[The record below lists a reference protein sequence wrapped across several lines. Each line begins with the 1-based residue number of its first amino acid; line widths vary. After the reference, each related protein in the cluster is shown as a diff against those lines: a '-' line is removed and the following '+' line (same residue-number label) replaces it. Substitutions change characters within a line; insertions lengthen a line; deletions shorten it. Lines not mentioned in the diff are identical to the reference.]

1 MSWCRYH
8 VAGMISNFG
17 QPISGPGYEGF
28 LRSPKY
34 FSASQSAHP
43 HGVTPVSRPSNPYFE
58 SSSLILSDDDD
69 ILAKI
74 RGNDLWVVNS
84 RRRNGL
90 IIHKEFYTE
99 FAGPGA
105 AIGGGL
111 DSDCRA
117 VIPLG
122 SLSLIA
128 PDSAEA
134 QQKALKIR
142 LQWVRLTQNFTDKP
156 IPLDRAQ
163 LILEQFKS
171 YFDQSIVDTVP
182 DEAFALLVGVLP
194 YTVRRARALV

>member
-1 MSWCRYH
+1 MF
-8 VAGMISNFG
+8 SNFE
-17 QPISGPGYEGF
+17 QNS
-28 LRSPKY
+28 
-34 FSASQSAHP
+34 SASAQGSPLHYSEVPYGSPTHRFPVAS
-43 HGVTPVSRPSNPYFE
+43 PVSRDRNPFFE
-58 SSSLILSDDDD
+58 STLLMSEDDD
-69 ILAKI
+69 ILTKI
-74 RGNDLWVVNS
+74 RGSDLWVVNS

-105 AIGGGL
+105 AVGGGL
-111 DSDCRA
+111 DADCRA

-122 SLSLIA
+122 SLSLIE

-156 IPLDRAQ
+156 VPGDRAQ

-171 YFDQSIVDTVP
+171 YFDQSIVDQVP

>member
-1 MSWCRYH
+1 
-8 VAGMISNFG
+8 MISNFG
-17 QPISGPGYEGF
+17 QPISGPGHEGF

-34 FSASQSAHP
+34 FSASQSAHS

-117 VIPLG
+117 IIPLG

>member
-1 MSWCRYH
+1 MAPRYPFET
-8 VAGMISNFG
+8 AGGSNIS
-17 QPISGPGYEGF
+17 
-28 LRSPKY
+28 
-34 FSASQSAHP
+34 A
-43 HGVTPVSRPSNPYFE
+43 
-58 SSSLILSDDDD
+58 SDDDD

-74 RGNDLWVVNS
+74 RSQDLWVVNM

-111 DSDCRA
+111 DADCRR
-117 VIPLG
+117 VISLG
-122 SLSLIA
+122 SLSLTA
-128 PDSAEA
+128 PASLEE

-156 IPLDRAQ
+156 IAVDRARM
-163 LILEQFKS
+163 ILEQFKS
-171 YFDQSIVDTVP
+171 YFDQSIVDQVP

-194 YTVRRARALV
+194 HTVRQARALV

>member
-1 MSWCRYH
+1 M
-8 VAGMISNFG
+8 
-17 QPISGPGYEGF
+17 
-28 LRSPKY
+28 L
-34 FSASQSAHP
+34 
-43 HGVTPVSRPSNPYFE
+43 
-58 SSSLILSDDDD
+58 LSEEDD
-69 ILAKI
+69 ILARI
-74 RGNDLWVVNS
+74 RGGELWVVNS

-105 AIGGGL
+105 AVGGGL
-111 DSDCRA
+111 DTDCRA

-156 IPLDRAQ
+156 VPVDRAQ

-171 YFDQSIVDTVP
+171 YFDQSIVDKVP

>member
-1 MSWCRYH
+1 M
-8 VAGMISNFG
+8 
-17 QPISGPGYEGF
+17 
-28 LRSPKY
+28 
-34 FSASQSAHP
+34 
-43 HGVTPVSRPSNPYFE
+43 TPVSRPSNPYFE

-105 AIGGGL
+105 SIGGGL

-117 VIPLG
+117 IIPLG

-194 YTVRRARALV
+194 HTVRRARALV

>member
-1 MSWCRYH
+1 MSQNSEQGLSGRDDRAVLLTQANYLAQQSVPLNPEMAPRYLS
-8 VAGMISNFG
+8 VPAGGTDIS
-17 QPISGPGYEGF
+17 
-28 LRSPKY
+28 
-34 FSASQSAHP
+34 A
-43 HGVTPVSRPSNPYFE
+43 T
-58 SSSLILSDDDD
+58 DDD

-74 RGNDLWVVNS
+74 RSQELWVVNM

-111 DSDCRA
+111 DADCRR

-122 SLSLIA
+122 SLSLTA
-128 PDSAEA
+128 PATLEE

-156 IPLDRAQ
+156 VAIDRARM
-163 LILEQFKS
+163 ILEQFKS
-171 YFDQSIVDTVP
+171 YFDQSIVDQVP

-194 YTVRRARALV
+194 HTVRQARALV

>member
-1 MSWCRYH
+1 MSQDFEQH
-8 VAGMISNFG
+8 I
-17 QPISGPGYEGF
+17 
-28 LRSPKY
+28 LRSLGGEAALAHRRSWSPY
-34 FSASQSAHP
+34 YASTDATLPTRHQVLRSD
-43 HGVTPVSRPSNPYFE
+43 GVDFAD
-58 SSSLILSDDDD
+58 SLPTDSDD

-74 RGNDLWVVNS
+74 RGQKLWIINS

-111 DSDCRA
+111 DADCRS

-122 SLSLIA
+122 SLSLL
-128 PDSAEA
+128 PSTSAEE

-156 IPLDRAQ
+156 VALDRARM
-163 LILEQFKS
+163 ILEQFKS
-171 YFDQSIVDTVP
+171 YFDPNIVNHVP

-194 YTVRRARALV
+194 HTVRQARALI

>member
-1 MSWCRYH
+1 
-8 VAGMISNFG
+8 MISNFE
-17 QPISGPGYEGF
+17 QNISEPEHGGSP
-28 LRSPKY
+28 RSPRY
-34 FSASQSAHP
+34 FAASPAAHP
-43 HGVTPVSRPSNPYFE
+43 HAVTPVSRLSNPFFE
-58 SSSLILSDDDD
+58 PNLLLSEDDD

-74 RGNDLWVVNS
+74 RGDDLWVVNS

-105 AIGGGL
+105 AVGGGL
-111 DSDCRA
+111 DADCRA

-128 PDSAEA
+128 PDSAEDK
-134 QQKALKIR
+134 QKALRIR

-156 IPLDRAQ
+156 VPLDRAQ

-171 YFDQSIVDTVP
+171 YFDQTIVDQVP

-194 YTVRRARALV
+194 FTVRQARALV

>member
-1 MSWCRYH
+1 
-8 VAGMISNFG
+8 MIPNFE
-17 QPISGPGYEGF
+17 QNSSGPGPGNS
-28 LRSPKY
+28 LRSPGP
-34 FSASQSAHP
+34 FDASQPARP
-43 HGVTPVSRPSNPYFE
+43 LVVNPVSRLSNPFFE
-58 SSSLILSDDDD
+58 SNLLLSEDDD
-69 ILAKI
+69 ILARI
-74 RGNDLWVVNS
+74 RGGELWVVNS

-105 AIGGGL
+105 AVGGGL
-111 DSDCRA
+111 DADCRA

-122 SLSLIA
+122 SLSLIS
-128 PDSAEA
+128 PESAEA

-156 IPLDRAQ
+156 VPLDRAQ

-171 YFDQSIVDTVP
+171 YFDQSIVDKVP

-194 YTVRRARALV
+194 YTVRRARTLV

>member
-1 MSWCRYH
+1 M
-8 VAGMISNFG
+8 
-17 QPISGPGYEGF
+17 
-28 LRSPKY
+28 
-34 FSASQSAHP
+34 
-43 HGVTPVSRPSNPYFE
+43 TPVSRPSNLYFE

-117 VIPLG
+117 IIPLG

-182 DEAFALLVGVLP
+182 DEAFALLVGVLSH
-194 YTVRRARALV
+194 TVRRARALV

>member
-1 MSWCRYH
+1 MF
-8 VAGMISNFG
+8 SNFE
-17 QPISGPGYEGF
+17 QNISASVQESTLHSPGVPH
-28 LRSPKY
+28 RSPTPR
-34 FSASQSAHP
+34 FPLAS
-43 HGVTPVSRPSNPYFE
+43 PVSRDRNPFFE
-58 SSSLILSDDDD
+58 SSLLMSEDDD
-69 ILAKI
+69 ILTKI
-74 RGNDLWVVNS
+74 RGGDLWVVNS

-111 DSDCRA
+111 DADCRA

-122 SLSLIA
+122 SLSLIE

-156 IPLDRAQ
+156 VPVDRAQ

-171 YFDQSIVDTVP
+171 YFDQSIVDQVP

-194 YTVRRARALV
+194 YTVRQARALV

>member
-1 MSWCRYH
+1 
-8 VAGMISNFG
+8 MISNFE
-17 QPISGPGYEGF
+17 QNISGPGYGSS
-28 LRSPKY
+28 LHSPG
-34 FSASQSAHP
+34 FSAASP
-43 HGVTPVSRPSNPYFE
+43 PVRPYAVSSVSSLSNPFFE
-58 SSSLILSDDDD
+58 SSLLSEEDD
-69 ILAKI
+69 ILARI
-74 RGNDLWVVNS
+74 RGGELWVVNS

-105 AIGGGL
+105 AVGGGL
-111 DSDCRA
+111 DADCRA

-122 SLSLIA
+122 SLSLIS
-128 PDSAEA
+128 PESAEA

-156 IPLDRAQ
+156 VPLDRAQ

-171 YFDQSIVDTVP
+171 YFDQSIVDKVP

>member
-1 MSWCRYH
+1 MSQNSEQSLSGQDDRAVLMTQANYLAQQNVSLNPEMAPRYLS
-8 VAGMISNFG
+8 VPAGGTDIS
-17 QPISGPGYEGF
+17 
-28 LRSPKY
+28 
-34 FSASQSAHP
+34 A
-43 HGVTPVSRPSNPYFE
+43 T
-58 SSSLILSDDDD
+58 DDD

-74 RGNDLWVVNS
+74 RSQELWVVNM

-111 DSDCRA
+111 DADCRR

-122 SLSLIA
+122 SLSLTA
-128 PDSAEA
+128 PATLEE

-156 IPLDRAQ
+156 VAIDRARM
-163 LILEQFKS
+163 ILEQFKS
-171 YFDQSIVDTVP
+171 YFDQSIVDQVP

-194 YTVRRARALV
+194 HTVRQARALV

>member
-1 MSWCRYH
+1 MD
-8 VAGMISNFG
+8 
-17 QPISGPGYEGF
+17 
-28 LRSPKY
+28 
-34 FSASQSAHP
+34 
-43 HGVTPVSRPSNPYFE
+43 TE
-58 SSSLILSDDDD
+58 SLEDED
-69 ILAKI
+69 ILDKI
-74 RGNDLWVVNS
+74 RGQDLWIVNS

-111 DSDCRA
+111 DTDCRR

-122 SLSLIA
+122 SLSLLQ
-128 PDSAEA
+128 PTSLEE

-156 IPLDRAQ
+156 IPTDRARM
-163 LILEQFKS
+163 ILEQFKS
-171 YFDQSIVDTVP
+171 YFDQSIVDQVP

-194 YTVRRARALV
+194 HTVRRARALI

>member
-1 MSWCRYH
+1 
-8 VAGMISNFG
+8 MISNFE
-17 QPISGPGYEGF
+17 QNASGSGEGNF
-28 LRSPKY
+28 LR
-34 FSASQSAHP
+34 ASGIFAAAQTIRPYA
-43 HGVTPVSRPSNPYFE
+43 VTPLSNPFFE
-58 SSSLILSDDDD
+58 SSLLMSDDDD
-69 ILAKI
+69 IMAKI
-74 RGNDLWVVNS
+74 RGGDLWVVNS

-105 AIGGGL
+105 AVGGGL
-111 DSDCRA
+111 DADCRA

-156 IPLDRAQ
+156 VPVDRAQ

-171 YFDQSIVDTVP
+171 YFDQSIVDQIP

>member
-1 MSWCRYH
+1 
-8 VAGMISNFG
+8 MISNFA
-17 QPISGPGYEGF
+17 PDISKPGNG
-28 LRSPKY
+28 RSLLSPRY
-34 FSASQSAHP
+34 FATSHSERP
-43 HGVTPVSRPSNPYFE
+43 HAVSPVSRLSHPLFD
-58 SSSLILSDDDD
+58 SSLPLAGDDD
-69 ILAKI
+69 IMSKM
-74 RGNDLWVVNS
+74 RGGQLWVVNS

-105 AIGGGL
+105 AVGGGL
-111 DSDCRA
+111 DDDCRA

-128 PDSAEA
+128 TDSTED

-156 IPLDRAQ
+156 VPIDRAR

-171 YFDQSIVDTVP
+171 YFDQSIVDSVP

-194 YTVRRARALV
+194 YTVHRARALV

>member
-1 MSWCRYH
+1 
-8 VAGMISNFG
+8 MISNFE
-17 QPISGPGYEGF
+17 QNISEPGYGGSR
-28 LRSPKY
+28 RSPGY
-34 FSASQSAHP
+34 FAAFPSAARPYDMTSA
-43 HGVTPVSRPSNPYFE
+43 RRLSNPFFE
-58 SSSLILSDDDD
+58 SNLLLSEDDD

-74 RGNDLWVVNS
+74 RGDDLWVINS

-105 AIGGGL
+105 AVGGGL
-111 DSDCRA
+111 DADCRS

-122 SLSLIA
+122 SLSLIS
-128 PDSAEA
+128 PDSAED

-171 YFDQSIVDTVP
+171 YFDQSIVDQVP

>member
-1 MSWCRYH
+1 MSQNFEQSISEHDDGTVLMTQANYLAQHSVPLNSEMATRYPP
-8 VAGMISNFG
+8 VTAGGSSIS
-17 QPISGPGYEGF
+17 
-28 LRSPKY
+28 
-34 FSASQSAHP
+34 AA
-43 HGVTPVSRPSNPYFE
+43 
-58 SSSLILSDDDD
+58 DDDD

-74 RGNDLWVVNS
+74 RGQDLWVVNM

-111 DSDCRA
+111 DADCRR

-122 SLSLIA
+122 SLSLTA
-128 PDSAEA
+128 PATLEE

-156 IPLDRAQ
+156 VAIDRARM
-163 LILEQFKS
+163 ILEQFKS
-171 YFDQSIVDTVP
+171 YFDQSIVDQVP

-194 YTVRRARALV
+194 HTVRQARALV